1 MGMKAL
7 TGAFHIGDDG
17 DGEQDDEP
25 VHHWKEFRKGT
36 SRSEKDGL
44 RETDKVGTYNYP
56 ISFQVPVDAPPTIHA
71 EFGSVVYKLKATV
84 VRVGALTPNLVE
96 EIEVTMIATPQ
107 EDDLEESENVIVE
120 RQWEEQMRYQI
131 ALSGKA
137 FPIGG
142 TMYVRPW
149 FHRVFCR

>member
-1 MGMKAL
+1 MKAL
-7 TGAFHIGDDG
+7 TGAFHLGDDG

-25 VHHWKEFRKGT
+25 VHHWKEFRKGESDR
-36 SRSEKDGL
+36 SRVNSKREVGL
-44 RETDKVGTYNYP
+44 TALGTYNYP

-71 EFGSVVYKLKATV
+71 EFGSVIYKLKATV

-142 TMYVRPW
+142 TM
-149 FHRVFCR
+149 

>member
-1 MGMKAL
+1 MYEL
-7 TGAFHIGDDG
+7 II
-17 DGEQDDEP
+17 
-25 VHHWKEFRKGT
+25 VWI
-36 SRSEKDGL
+36 
-44 RETDKVGTYNYP
+44 GTYNYP
-56 ISFQVPVDAPPTIHA
+56 ISFPIPLDAPPTLHT
-71 EFGSVVYKLKATV
+71 EFGSVMYRLKASV

-96 EIEVTMIATPQ
+96 EVEVTMIATPQ

-142 TMYVRPW
+142 VM
-149 FHRVFCR
+149 